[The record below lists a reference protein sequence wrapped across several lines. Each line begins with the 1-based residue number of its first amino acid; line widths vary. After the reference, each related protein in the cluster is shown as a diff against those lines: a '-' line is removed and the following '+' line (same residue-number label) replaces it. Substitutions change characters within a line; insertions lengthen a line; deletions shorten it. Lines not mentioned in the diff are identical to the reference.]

1 MHVTGNVPTRGSSAA
16 RGLRAALVVVAL
28 TVALAAC
35 GRSAPSGEPGQGY
48 VAGDG
53 STTILAPADRG
64 EPVSARG
71 TTLDGAPLA
80 LQNLRGS
87 VVVVNL
93 WASWCAPCRAEA
105 PVLERVSQEMQ
116 ARGVRFVGV
125 VSGGKDS
132 LDNARAFARR
142 YGVTYPSLYDGDN
155 QVVLAFKGQLP
166 MAAIP
171 TTVVLDRQGRVAARA
186 LGQVDRSRLLGLIE
200 PVLAESPSSPSR

>member
-1 MHVTGNVPTRGSSAA
+1 MPRPRVRRSAGS
-16 RGLRAALVVVAL
+16 ALL
-28 TVALAAC
+28 VALALTGC
-35 GRSAPSGEPGQGY
+35 GASSPPADPGQRY

-53 STTILAPADRG
+53 STTVLAPG
-64 EPVSARG
+64 ERQDPVSTRG
-71 TTLDGAPLA
+71 MTLDGTPLA
-80 LQNLRGS
+80 LQELRGS

-105 PVLERVSQEMQ
+105 PVLESVSQELR
-116 ARGVRFVGV
+116 ASGVRFVGV

-132 LDNARAFARR
+132 VDNARAFARR
-142 YGVTYPSLYDGDN
+142 FDVTYPSIFDGDN

-186 LGQVDRSRLLGLIE
+186 LGEVDRSRLLGIIE
-200 PVLAESPSSPSR
+200 PVLAENP